1 MSLKSKLSRS
11 ELTIGSWVTLGHP
24 SIAEIMA
31 AAGFDWLVLD
41 MEHSVLELSE
51 VQSIIQVLDG
61 KQCPAIVR
69 LTSNHPD
76 QIKRVMD
83 AGATGVMVP
92 MIKSA
97 ADARAAVDGVYYPP
111 RGQRGVGLARAQGY
125 GASFQAYRQWLE
137 DNAVIVVMIEHVDA
151 VKAIDDILAV
161 PGIDAYIIG
170 PYDLSGSMGRPGDFN
185 HPDVQAAIAQ
195 VLQAGQRAQKP
206 GGIHVIEPDPEA
218 LQQRIQAGFNF
229 LGYGLDIRILDSICR
244 NHLQSIR
251 ATLENIMKKF
261 VISTSSFD
269 LDNNPAIQRLLQNGF
284 QAITNPHRRKLTE
297 DEIIELLS
305 MAQVVGLI
313 AGIEPLTERVFQSAS
328 PLKVISRCGAGM
340 DSVDLAAAQETWHCG
355 AEHAGSPRASGCRAD
370 DGIHTDSPA
379 PNQPN

>member
-1 MSLKSKLSRS
+1 MTLKSRLSRS
-11 ELTIGSWVTLGHP
+11 ELTIGSWITLGHP

-83 AGATGVMVP
+83 AGATGIMVP

-97 ADARAAVDGVYYPP
+97 ADARAAVDGMYYPP

-137 DNAVIVVMIEHVDA
+137 ENAVIVVMIEHVQA
-151 VKAIDDILAV
+151 VEAIDSILAT

-170 PYDLSGSMGRPGDFN
+170 PYDLSGSMGRPGDLN
-185 HPDVQAAIAQ
+185 HPDVQAAIAR
-195 VLQAGQRAQKP
+195 VMEAGHRASKP
-206 GGIHVIEPDPEA
+206 GGIHVIEPDPQA

-229 LGYGLDIRILDSICR
+229 LGYALDIRILDSICR
-244 NHLQSIR
+244 SHLHSIR
-251 ATLENIMKKF
+251 
-261 VISTSSFD
+261 TS
-269 LDNNPAIQRLLQNGF
+269 LQ
-284 QAITNPHRRKLTE
+284 T
-297 DEIIELLS
+297 S
-305 MAQVVGLI
+305 
-313 AGIEPLTERVFQSAS
+313 
-328 PLKVISRCGAGM
+328 
-340 DSVDLAAAQETWHCG
+340 
-355 AEHAGSPRASGCRAD
+355 
-370 DGIHTDSPA
+370 
-379 PNQPN
+379 

>member
-1 MSLKSKLSRS
+1 MSLKSRLSRS

-97 ADARAAVDGVYYPP
+97 AEAKVAVDGVYYPP

-125 GASFQAYRQWLE
+125 GNSFQAYRQWLDE
-137 DNAVIVVMIEHVDA
+137 NAVIVVMIEHVDA
-151 VKAIDDILAV
+151 VKAIDSILAV

-170 PYDLSGSMGRPGDFN
+170 PYDLSGSMGRPGDLN

-195 VLQAGQRAQKP
+195 VLEAGRRANKP

-244 NHLQSIR
+244 THLQSIR
-251 ATLENIMKKF
+251 ATLK
-261 VISTSSFD
+261 T
-269 LDNNPAIQRLLQNGF
+269 P
-284 QAITNPHRRKLTE
+284 
-297 DEIIELLS
+297 
-305 MAQVVGLI
+305 
-313 AGIEPLTERVFQSAS
+313 
-328 PLKVISRCGAGM
+328 
-340 DSVDLAAAQETWHCG
+340 
-355 AEHAGSPRASGCRAD
+355 
-370 DGIHTDSPA
+370 
-379 PNQPN
+379 

>member
-1 MSLKSKLSRS
+1 MPLKSRLNRS

-31 AAGFDWLVLD
+31 SAGFDWLVLD
-41 MEHSVLELSE
+41 MEHSVLELGE
-51 VQSIIQVLDG
+51 VQAIIQVLDA

-83 AGATGVMVP
+83 AGATGIMVP

-97 ADARAAVDGVYYPP
+97 ADAKAAVDGVYYPP

-137 DNAVIVVMIEHVDA
+137 ENAVIVVMIEHVDA
-151 VKAIDDILAV
+151 VKAIDEILAV

-170 PYDLSGSMGRPGDFN
+170 PYDLSGSMGRPGDLN

-195 VLQAGQRAQKP
+195 VLEVGRRAQKP
-206 GGIHVIEPDPEA
+206 GGIHVIEPDPQA

-229 LGYGLDIRILDSICR
+229 LGYALDIRILDSIYR
-244 NHLQSIR
+244 THLQSIR
-251 ATLENIMKKF
+251 ATLK
-261 VISTSSFD
+261 TS
-269 LDNNPAIQRLLQNGF
+269 
-284 QAITNPHRRKLTE
+284 
-297 DEIIELLS
+297 
-305 MAQVVGLI
+305 
-313 AGIEPLTERVFQSAS
+313 
-328 PLKVISRCGAGM
+328 
-340 DSVDLAAAQETWHCG
+340 
-355 AEHAGSPRASGCRAD
+355 
-370 DGIHTDSPA
+370 
-379 PNQPN
+379 

>member
-1 MSLKSKLSRS
+1 MSLKAKLNRS

-83 AGATGVMVP
+83 AGATGIMVP
-92 MIKSA
+92 MIKCA
-97 ADARAAVDGVYYPP
+97 ADAKAAVDSVYYPP

-125 GASFQAYRQWLE
+125 GNSFQVYRQWLE
-137 DNAVIVVMIEHVDA
+137 ENAVIVVMIEHVDA
-151 VKAIDDILAV
+151 VRAIDSILEV
-161 PGIDAYIIG
+161 PGVDAYIIG
-170 PYDLSGSMGRPGDFN
+170 PYDLSGSMGRPGDLD

-195 VLQAGQRAQKP
+195 VLEAGRRAGKP
-206 GGIHVIEPDPEA
+206 GGIHVIEPDLQA
-218 LQQRIQAGFNF
+218 LQQRIQTGFNF

-244 NHLQSIR
+244 THLKSIR
-251 ATLENIMKKF
+251 ETLK
-261 VISTSSFD
+261 IS
-269 LDNNPAIQRLLQNGF
+269 
-284 QAITNPHRRKLTE
+284 
-297 DEIIELLS
+297 
-305 MAQVVGLI
+305 
-313 AGIEPLTERVFQSAS
+313 
-328 PLKVISRCGAGM
+328 
-340 DSVDLAAAQETWHCG
+340 
-355 AEHAGSPRASGCRAD
+355 
-370 DGIHTDSPA
+370 
-379 PNQPN
+379 

>member
-1 MSLKSKLSRS
+1 MSLKAKLNRS

-41 MEHSVLELSE
+41 MEHSVLELNE

-97 ADARAAVDGVYYPP
+97 ADARAAVDSVYYPP

-125 GASFQAYRQWLE
+125 GNSFQAYRQWLE

-151 VKAIDDILAV
+151 VRAIDNILEV

-170 PYDLSGSMGRPGDFN
+170 PYDLSGSMGRPGDLD
-185 HPDVQAAIAQ
+185 HTDVQEAIAQ
-195 VLQAGQRAQKP
+195 VLEAGHRANKP
-206 GGIHVIEPDPEA
+206 GGIHVIEPDPQA

-244 NHLQSIR
+244 THLQNIR
-251 ATLENIMKKF
+251 ATLK
-261 VISTSSFD
+261 TS
-269 LDNNPAIQRLLQNGF
+269 
-284 QAITNPHRRKLTE
+284 
-297 DEIIELLS
+297 
-305 MAQVVGLI
+305 
-313 AGIEPLTERVFQSAS
+313 
-328 PLKVISRCGAGM
+328 
-340 DSVDLAAAQETWHCG
+340 
-355 AEHAGSPRASGCRAD
+355 
-370 DGIHTDSPA
+370 
-379 PNQPN
+379 

>member
-1 MSLKSKLSRS
+1 MSLKSRLNRS

-51 VQSIIQVLDG
+51 VQTLIQVLDS

-83 AGATGVMVP
+83 AGATGIMVP

-97 ADARAAVDGVYYPP
+97 ANAKEAVSSMYYPP

-125 GASFQAYRQWLE
+125 GHSFQAYRQWLE
-137 DNAVIVVMIEHVDA
+137 NNAVVIVMIEHIDA

-161 PGIDAYIIG
+161 PGVDGYIIG
-170 PYDLSGSMGRPGDFN
+170 PYDLSGSMGRPGDLN
-185 HPDVQAAIAQ
+185 HPDVQAAITQ
-195 VLQAGQRAQKP
+195 IMQAGHRAQKS

-244 NHLQSIR
+244 THLQNIR
-251 ATLENIMKKF
+251 A
-261 VISTSSFD
+261 
-269 LDNNPAIQRLLQNGF
+269 A
-284 QAITNPHRRKLTE
+284 
-297 DEIIELLS
+297 
-305 MAQVVGLI
+305 
-313 AGIEPLTERVFQSAS
+313 
-328 PLKVISRCGAGM
+328 LK
-340 DSVDLAAAQETWHCG
+340 
-355 AEHAGSPRASGCRAD
+355 
-370 DGIHTDSPA
+370 
-379 PNQPN
+379 